1 MDWSKSLYSSSAF
14 DVQLYRYGVFL
25 CVENTAV
32 HAFLRKAQLVREHGK
47 IVPPP
52 PQELGLGSPLPAT
65 VYVDMENQYKKLSFS
80 SMIYCM
86 FCK

>member
-1 MDWSKSLYSSSAF
+1 MKYEMVF
-14 DVQLYRYGVFL
+14 FL

-52 PQELGLGSPLPAT
+52 PQELGLGSPLPAI